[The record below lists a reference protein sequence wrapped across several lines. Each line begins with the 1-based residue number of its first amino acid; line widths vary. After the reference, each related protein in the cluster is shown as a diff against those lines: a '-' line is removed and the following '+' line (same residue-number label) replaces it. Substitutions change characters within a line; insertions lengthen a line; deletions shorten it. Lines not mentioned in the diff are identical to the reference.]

1 MVRMCRWVGSVA
13 LASGLAVLTATR
25 PASAD
30 VVYIG
35 PGDALNEP
43 VPLYLQ
49 IKEQRAE
56 LRVYRRDDKVELV
69 SPLVVCYGNCA
80 FKLLPGPYRLQ
91 LKGPPDSD
99 IESGTRV
106 FDLRGPS
113 SMLVDPPNS
122 TARWVGLGMGVLGA
136 GLIITGVAL
145 LAEANTSVVNGNYQQ
160 DKTKEFTG
168 GALAVGG
175 VMLSVGGWI
184 MFGINGKPHL
194 ELQPLRGLP
203 PTASPAVYTAPPATH
218 APPPAAPL
226 SPTTPLPPAPA
237 PPPTTAP
244 APASAPA
251 PPTSASAPTSA
262 PTPRPPP
269 SP

>member
-1 MVRMCRWVGSVA
+1 MCRWVGCVA

-35 PGDALNEP
+35 SGDAVDEP

-56 LRVYRRDDKVELV
+56 LRIYRRNDKIEIVK
-69 SPLVVCYGNCA
+69 PLVVCYGNCG
-80 FKLLPGPYRLQ
+80 FQLLPGSYRLQ
-91 LKGPPDSD
+91 LKAPPDTD
-99 IESGTRV
+99 IEPGSRI

-113 SMLVDPPNS
+113 SIRVEPPNS
-122 TARWVGLGMGVLGA
+122 TMRWVGLGMGVLGA

-145 LAEANTSVVNGNYQQ
+145 LAEANNHALDANFHT
-160 DKTKEFTG
+160 DETKQFTG

-184 MFGINGKPHL
+184 MFGINGKPSL
-194 ELQPLRGLP
+194 EIRPLQALTPKP
-203 PTASPAVYTAPPATH
+203 APAVYSSIHATN
-218 APPPAAPL
+218 P
-226 SPTTPLPPAPA
+226 
-237 PPPTTAP
+237 
-244 APASAPA
+244 
-251 PPTSASAPTSA
+251 
-262 PTPRPPP
+262 
-269 SP
+269 